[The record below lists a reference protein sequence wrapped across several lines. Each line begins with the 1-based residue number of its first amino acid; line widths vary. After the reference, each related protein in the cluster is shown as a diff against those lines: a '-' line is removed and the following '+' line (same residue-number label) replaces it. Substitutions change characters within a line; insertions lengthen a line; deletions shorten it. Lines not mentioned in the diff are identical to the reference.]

1 LHYVWVLDLCRLNK
15 EADRLYIDTDIS
27 IIILILYIFL
37 VLKESAEYWI
47 NKLKLHKHPEGGYF
61 VETYKSEKC
70 VNLQGYNLS
79 RHACTAI
86 YYLLIGDQFS
96 SFHRMRSDEVW
107 HFYAGNSL
115 TLHIIET
122 DGKLNEVRLGTD
134 IDNGETF
141 QAVVKSGS
149 WFAASVNDHDSYS
162 LVGCTVS
169 PGFEYSDWDLGEMET
184 LNEIYPQYKSIIE
197 KYTRSFSATR
207 DENGFNSR
215 L

>member
-1 LHYVWVLDLCRLNK
+1 MLLDIPSVLNL
-15 EADRLYIDTDIS
+15 EAR
-27 IIILILYIFL
+27 
-37 VLKESAEYWI
+37 YWI
-47 NKLKLHKHPEGGYF
+47 EKLNLMQHPEGGYF
-61 VETYKSEKC
+61 IETYKSEKI
-70 VNLQGYNLS
+70 VNLPEYDVS

-96 SFHRMRSDEVW
+96 SFHRIKSDEIW

-115 TLHIIET
+115 TLHIVET
-122 DGKLNEVRLGTD
+122 DGKLNEVRLGID

-169 PGFEYSDWDLGEMET
+169 PGFDYCDWEIGDMET
-184 LNEIYPQYKSIIE
+184 LVRMYPQHKSIIE
-197 KYTRSFSATR
+197 KY
-207 DENGFNSR
+207 SR
-215 L
+215 QG